1 MDINVPKFQS
11 KTETE
16 INNYNTMNSVLSK
29 LYSAE
34 SDLYKK
40 RKEVFEDIGKIDENN
55 LDLKNIYT
63 NFSEELK
70 KLENE
75 KDEQITKIKTK
86 LIPTTEAYI
95 SEAKK
100 TKQEIGNYKN
110 LKSKT
115 KGQEEEMKK
124 MEDKGQ
130 DIKNS
135 QISLSH
141 SQNKKTMKT
150 MENTLE
156 NHIMKYEK
164 DRISNNKL
172 IMLHLINY
180 EMAYHAKAIEN
191 LTNLFKKVKEINPKK
206 SLKQSLLSVNV
217 SQKTLN
223 DIQESEDDS
232 GKEEEDEEEED
243 EENIK
248 DSKLKESKKT
258 DVKKSISKSQ
268 KKDDNESEIDEEKD

>member
-164 DRISNNKL
+164 ERISNNKL

>member
-100 TKQEIGNYKN
+100 TKQEIGNYRN